1 MVERGRDA
9 LWLLRPEA
17 RPVAMPLAA
26 PGQVTVGAML
36 LVKTALA
43 TAATGRLADATH
55 EAWFDAGALG
65 LEVGAAEVPL
75 ATGLLVRPRQP
86 GERMV
91 PFGGSVPVRLGK
103 LLASAGVP
111 RLARSRWPVLARPDG
126 EILWIIGLRRAAAA
140 PVTRETRATL
150 RLHAVVPAPDSSS
163 SPGTAS

>member
-1 MVERGRDA
+1 M
-9 LWLLRPEA
+9 
-17 RPVAMPLAA
+17 AMPLAA

-36 LVKTALA
+36 LVKTALE
-43 TAATGRLADATH
+43 TPATGRPADATH

-65 LEVGAAEVPL
+65 LEAGAAEVPL

-126 EILWIIGLRRAAAA
+126 EILWIIGVRRAAAA

-150 RLHAVVPAPDSSS
+150 RLHAVVPAPDSPSS
-163 SPGTAS
+163 LGTAS